1 MGYHAISSWIFP
13 RDNEWIF
20 RGYRALM
27 DLGSNSGLC
36 LRAEAP
42 PDLGRLLESGPAG
55 QSGPSPC
62 GPRILKR
69 LIKRSL
75 AKQEQC

>member
-1 MGYHAISSWIFP
+1 MHSSWIFP

-36 LRAEAP
+36 LPAEAGLRP
-42 PDLGRLLESGPAG
+42 LRILAVFWNPGRL
-55 QSGPSPC
+55 
-62 GPRILKR
+62 
-69 LIKRSL
+69 
-75 AKQEQC
+75 